1 MLTTNVSVNDHLVNG
16 ELGTIADTKQES
28 SVILSKIY
36 VKFKN
41 KNVGLTKV
49 ISDWYPSENNFVPIV
64 RIKPNFPV
72 FLNSGLTIH

>member
-1 MLTTNVSVNDHLVNG
+1 MLTTNVSINDHLINS

-41 KNVGLTKV
+41 ENVGLTKV
-49 ISDWYPSENNFVPIV
+49 ISDRYASENNFVPIV
-64 RIKPNFPV
+64 RIKPNFSV
-72 FLNSGLTIH
+72 FLNSRLTIH